1 MFLEKY
7 AELKVELNAETKNG
21 KTFVHCACN
30 WGQSN
35 VANALLMIKSTDLK
49 IDLNARDSY
58 GYTAFHYACSRG
70 WSEIVDM
77 MIKVPLILLCRIIS
91 VECPTNLNTR
101 WPDVTSN

>member
-7 AELKVELNAETKNG
+7 AELKVELNSKTKNG
-21 KTFVHCACN
+21 KTIFHCACN

-35 VANALLMIKSTDLK
+35 LANALMIKSTDLK

-70 WSEIVDM
+70 ME
-77 MIKVPLILLCRIIS
+77 
-91 VECPTNLNTR
+91 
-101 WPDVTSN
+101 